1 MAISKFHADLNHQKK
16 EVLKMGFLVKD
27 MLEKSVNSM
36 KDQDLALANL
46 VISKQDEL
54 THFDEKIEED
64 LLQLIALNQPVAKD
78 MRFIACSLKMIT
90 YLARIGRYGRDI
102 AKVTLELKDE
112 PLVAKLV
119 HIPHMEKHACDM
131 IQDALEAY
139 NIGDISLIKDF
150 RNRDDHLDDMR
161 YSIFREC
168 LTYMME
174 SPKNITPC
182 THYVMVARYIERCG
196 DHACK
201 VAEKVHYYITG
212 EHIEIK

>member
-1 MAISKFHADLNHQKK
+1 MSKSRFHRDLEKQKT
-16 EVLKMGFLVKD
+16 EVLKMGYLIKD
-27 MLEKSVNSM
+27 MLEKSVQSM
-36 KDQDLALANL
+36 KNQDLQLADY

-54 THFDEKIEED
+54 AYFDETIEED

-78 MRFIACSLKMIT
+78 MRLIACCLKMIT
-90 YLARIGRYGRDI
+90 YMARIGRYGRDI
-102 AKVTLELKDE
+102 AKITHELKDE

-119 HIPHMEKHACDM
+119 HIPHMQKHALEM
-131 IQDALEAY
+131 ITDALNAFE
-139 NIGDISLIKDF
+139 SEKLELIKDF
-150 RNRDDHLDDMR
+150 RERDDHLDDMR
-161 YSIFREC
+161 YSVFREC

-182 THYVMVARYIERCG
+182 AHYAMVARYIERCG

-201 VAEKVHYYITG
+201 MAEKIHYYING